1 MLAATALAIVA
12 LGLHGGWTVG
22 GIVGPL
28 VGAGVAILIGL
39 GYRSLARESQ
49 EREQLMAELIATR
62 DQLAETE
69 HESGVLAERARLA
82 REIHDTVAQ
91 GLSSIQM
98 LLHAAEREAPDGPGV
113 EYVRLAR
120 DTAATNLV
128 DARRFVRELTPAA
141 LVDQGIGAALR
152 RLAETQWSSDSLDV
166 HVRVSDAIDLPIHV
180 QTALLRIAQGAMAN
194 VVQHADARTRDDHDR
209 PGCRHGAADHQR
221 RRPRVRPGRRRR
233 RPGLRRLRLVRPHCR
248 ARARRPARRK
258 PQHRRGARPRVHRLG
273 RTEGRRRRMIR
284 LVIADDHPVVRAGLR
299 ALLDHE
305 DGITVVGEAS
315 TPDEAVELAE
325 RENPD
330 LVLMDLQ
337 FGADATGAEA
347 TRRIREL
354 EAPPY
359 VLVLTNYDTDG
370 DILSAVEAGAS
381 GYLLKDAPP
390 AELIAAVRAAAS
402 GESALAPAIAG
413 RLLNRMRAPQIS
425 LSRREIEVLDQVAAG
440 RSNSEIA
447 AALVVSETT
456 VKSHLV
462 HIFSKLDVSSRT
474 AAVSVAR
481 QLGIL
486 R

>member
-1 MLAATALAIVA
+1 
-12 LGLHGGWTVG
+12 
-22 GIVGPL
+22 
-28 VGAGVAILIGL
+28 
-39 GYRSLARESQ
+39 
-49 EREQLMAELIATR
+49 
-62 DQLAETE
+62 
-69 HESGVLAERARLA
+69 
-82 REIHDTVAQ
+82 
-91 GLSSIQM
+91 
-98 LLHAAEREAPDGPGV
+98 
-113 EYVRLAR
+113 
-120 DTAATNLV
+120 
-128 DARRFVRELTPAA
+128 
-141 LVDQGIGAALR
+141 
-152 RLAETQWSSDSLDV
+152 
-166 HVRVSDAIDLPIHV
+166 
-180 QTALLRIAQGAMAN
+180 
-194 VVQHADARTRDDHDR
+194 
-209 PGCRHGAADHQR
+209 
-221 RRPRVRPGRRRR
+221 
-233 RPGLRRLRLVRPHCR
+233 
-248 ARARRPARRK
+248 
-258 PQHRRGARPRVHRLG
+258 
-273 RTEGRRRRMIR
+273 MIR
-284 LVIADDHPVVRAGLR
+284 LVIADDHPVVRAGIR

-315 TPDEAVELAE
+315 TPDEAVELAD

-337 FGADATGAEA
+337 FGSDATGAEA

-381 GYLLKDAPP
+381 GYLLKDTPP
-390 AELIAAVRAAAS
+390 PELIAAVRAAAS

-413 RLLNRMRAPQIS
+413 RLLNRMRAPQVS

-447 AALVVSETT
+447 AELVVSETT